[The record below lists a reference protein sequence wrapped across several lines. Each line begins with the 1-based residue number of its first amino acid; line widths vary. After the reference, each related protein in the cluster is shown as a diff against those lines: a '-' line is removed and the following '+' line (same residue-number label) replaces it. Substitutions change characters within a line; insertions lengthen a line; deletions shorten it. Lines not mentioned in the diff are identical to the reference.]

1 MYGWL
6 RGNLSILQNMFPKR
20 RVEHLHMPMEGTT
33 IFKQGGALE
42 EDFSKKS
49 VQGSNLPLIYH
60 VLKYHSYPSISRSAQ
75 VSCFLR
81 RAPDHHP
88 YPDTIIPSPV
98 SQGPTLTLNCGI
110 HNISLHSF
118 LFMPIFLTSLL
129 ASWGLLSAAAIT
141 VPSIDKVSI
150 NAY

>member
-1 MYGWL
+1 MAGSGETYQSCKTCSLKGGWSIFTCPW
-6 RGNLSILQNMFPKR
+6 RVPQSLSKVEPWR
-20 RVEHLHMPMEGTT
+20 RTFL
-33 IFKQGGALE
+33 
-42 EDFSKKS
+42 KKS
-49 VQGSNLPLIYH
+49 VQDSNLPLIYH
-60 VLKYHSYPSISRSAQ
+60 VLKYHFYPSISRSAQ

-110 HNISLHSF
+110 HISLHSF

-129 ASWGLLSAAAIT
+129 AS
-141 VPSIDKVSI
+141 
-150 NAY
+150 